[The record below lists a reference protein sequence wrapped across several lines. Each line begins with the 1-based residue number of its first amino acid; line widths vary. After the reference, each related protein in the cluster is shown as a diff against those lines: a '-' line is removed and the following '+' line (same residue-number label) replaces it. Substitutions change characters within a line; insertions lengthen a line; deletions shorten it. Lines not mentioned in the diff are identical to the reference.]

1 MFEIRKRNLCIQ
13 VATVAAS
20 LEPVAIDTA
29 GEVDTFQMD
38 SGEFSK
44 PHKKYKCR
52 KSFIPSEFPSFKE
65 QNLDLTIWNDITIF
79 LFWLFTMCNSSD
91 GIFLW

>member
-1 MFEIRKRNLCIQ
+1 MDRNTLIVAAAAWSRTTLSFEVFRMFEIRKRNLCIQ

-20 LEPVAIDTA
+20 LEPVAIGTA
-29 GEVDTFQMD
+29 GEVDTFEMD

-52 KSFIPSEFPSFKE
+52 KSFIPSEFPSFKK
-65 QNLDLTIWNDITIF
+65 QNLDLTI
-79 LFWLFTMCNSSD
+79 
-91 GIFLW
+91 